1 MENVTAQNAQV
12 RENPSAIYS
21 DAIFFDFC
29 YDNFSIHICEKTPDG
44 VDIHG
49 RIKVSP
55 QTMKSLMRA
64 TKDSVKRYESIYGT
78 IKEFDEKAQAREKEA
93 IAANTQKKI
102 DKAEEELQEL
112 INKAANK
119 QELLRRIQEEAEKL
133 NLQDVADAAYEE
145 STEIN

>member
-1 MENVTAQNAQV
+1 MENTQEIQV

-29 YDNFSIHICEKTPDG
+29 YDNFTLHICEKTPDG
-44 VDIHG
+44 VDLHG

-64 TKDSVKRYESIYGT
+64 TKDTVKSYESIYGT
-78 IKEFDEKAQAREKEA
+78 IKEFDEKARAREQEA

-102 DKAEEELQEL
+102 DKAEQELQTL
-112 INKAANK
+112 IQKAANK

-133 NLQDVADAAYEE
+133 NLPEDADAAFEE
-145 STEIN
+145 SVEIS

>member
-1 MENVTAQNAQV
+1 MENTQEIQV

-29 YDNFSIHICEKTPDG
+29 YDNFTLHICEKTPDG
-44 VDIHG
+44 VDLHG

-64 TKDSVKRYESIYGT
+64 TKDTVKSYESIYGT
-78 IKEFDEKAQAREKEA
+78 IKEFDEKARAREQEA

-102 DKAEEELQEL
+102 DKAEQELQAL
-112 INKAANK
+112 IQKAANK

-133 NLQDVADAAYEE
+133 NLPEDADAAFEE
-145 STEIN
+145 SVEIS